1 MTHSK
6 SGKQRASSIQR
17 ERGGGR
23 GWCQAPSRR
32 GERGFKARVPPWPE
46 QWLRVLVSHLGARS
60 CAQAMSDRGTDTDR
74 GQAARRRT
82 RSGGGNETGRFLEKM
97 LVGAFH
103 EVSAAA
109 VNQRSRRYPRGCQ
122 PHPGLAHTAS
132 PKGKGAPT
140 SIGLL
145 IHPGDKRTQLWHHL
159 MTTEQRGSHAGPGPQ
174 RPNASPLHNFPA

>member
-23 GWCQAPSRR
+23 GWCRAPSRR

-46 QWLRVLVSHLGARS
+46 QWLKVLVSHLGARS

-82 RSGGGNETGRFLEKM
+82 RSGGGNETGRFLDKM
-97 LVGAFH
+97 LVEAFH

-109 VNQRSRRYPRGCQ
+109 VSQCSQRCPQAAS
-122 PHPGLAHTAS
+122 HILAWHTR
-132 PKGKGAPT
+132 P
-140 SIGLL
+140 
-145 IHPGDKRTQLWHHL
+145 
-159 MTTEQRGSHAGPGPQ
+159 PQ
-174 RPNASPLHNFPA
+174 REKEPQPAWGSSSILVTRGPSSGTT

>member
-60 CAQAMSDRGTDTDR
+60 CAQAMSEAQTQTEDRLL
-74 GQAARRRT
+74 
-82 RSGGGNETGRFLEKM
+82 GGGPAAAEEMKQEGFWRKCLWELSTRCQQQL
-97 LVGAFH
+97 LI
-103 EVSAAA
+103 SAAGGT
-109 VNQRSRRYPRGCQ
+109 PRAAS
-122 PHPGLAHTAS
+122 HILAWHTR
-132 PKGKGAPT
+132 P
-140 SIGLL
+140 
-145 IHPGDKRTQLWHHL
+145 
-159 MTTEQRGSHAGPGPQ
+159 PQ
-174 RPNASPLHNFPA
+174 REKEPQPASGSSSILVTRGPSSGTT